1 MPEIGNRFVC
11 QFCERALS
19 RMGIENLDQD
29 RWIPLADLPAFPGQ
43 ERLAA
48 DPSMAGLDAVGGE
61 MIH

>member
-1 MPEIGNRFVC
+1 
-11 QFCERALS
+11 
-19 RMGIENLDQD
+19 MGIENLDQD